1 MIRVFVGYDFIEAEA
16 FHVFSQSLLER
27 SSVPVSI
34 TAIQRRQLPLTR
46 PRHHLQSNDFA
57 FSRWFVPW
65 LCDYHGW
72 ALFADCDF
80 LCRWDIADLLQYR
93 DDTKDVLVCQH
104 QWQGE
109 DTKKFLGN
117 TQTAYERKCWSS
129 LMLFNNERCRQ
140 LSPAYIDQAPG
151 LDLHQFKWTQNIG
164 SLPVEWNHL
173 VDVYPYDP
181 GAKMV
186 HFTKGGPWLRDYREC
201 DYADEWHTQ
210 RWKTVYSKDVV
221 KYA

>member
-1 MIRVFVGYDFIEAEA
+1 MIRVFVGFDFIEAEA

-34 TAIQRRQLPLTR
+34 TAIQRRQLPLRR
-46 PRHHLQSNDFA
+46 PRHPLQSNDFA

-65 LCDYHGW
+65 LCDYQGW

-80 LCRWDIADLLQYR
+80 LCRWDIADLMQYQ

-104 QWQGE
+104 HWQGE
-109 DTKKFLGN
+109 ETTKFLGT

-129 LMLFNNERCRQ
+129 LMLFNNERCRA
-140 LSPAYIDQAPG
+140 LNPAYIDQAPG
-151 LDLHQFKWTQNIG
+151 LDLHQFKWTQSIG
-164 SLPVEWNHL
+164 ALPIEWNHL

-186 HFTKGGPWLRDYREC
+186 HFTKGGPWLRDYRDC
-201 DYADEWHTQ
+201 DYSEEWHAQ
-210 RWKTVYSKDVV
+210 RAKTVYSKDLV